1 MDIILKDNSLF
12 YFNLRCAVLDFCSSN
27 NDGCVYDVVDIDA
40 NSVIDTLY
48 IYKITEDATSSVFIE
63 LFCETVHSIFDKQKI
78 IQAIAIIFTTK
89 GYKIDFLN

>member
-48 IYKITEDATSSVFIE
+48 
-63 LFCETVHSIFDKQKI
+63 
-78 IQAIAIIFTTK
+78 
-89 GYKIDFLN
+89 FLR